1 MVRPGPARRTPQ
13 NFLAL
18 LQQLL
23 RAPAAPKLRGA
34 PSYGAVARAATIAGS
49 GGRGRR
55 ASNRPS
61 RVPDPG
67 AGAGP
72 ARRRAAARAA
82 ASAPGAWPRGSQGEP
97 RSFRFPRVPA
107 ERGGGEGGRLQP
119 GRRSGDRAW

>member
-1 MVRPGPARRTPQ
+1 MRPGPARRTPQ

-34 PSYGAVARAATIAGS
+34 PSYGAGARAATIAGS
-49 GGRGRR
+49 GGRGGEE
-55 ASNRPS
+55 ATAPAVS
-61 RVPDPG
+61 RTP
-67 AGAGP
+67 AP
-72 ARRRAAARAA
+72 ARPPRGGGRLRELRCPQA
-82 ASAPGAWPRGSQGEP
+82 GAWPRGSQAEP

-107 ERGGGEGGRLQP
+107 ERGGGEGRRLQP